1 MPKLPGV
8 NHQRAVSAFEKA
20 GFWIAR
26 QGKHITMTDG
36 ERVITI
42 PRANPINA
50 FIMAGIVQALYNPA
64 KPFGDKFAEL
74 VRPFRIVH
82 ISD

>member
-8 NHQRAVSAFEKA
+8 NHQQAIKAFEKA

-26 QGKHITMTDG
+26 QGKHITMTNG

-42 PRANPINA
+42 PRANRINA
-50 FIMAGIVQALYNPA
+50 FTMAGMIQDAGLSIQ
-64 KPFGDKFAEL
+64 KFKKL
-74 VRPFRIVH
+74 L
-82 ISD
+82 

>member
-8 NHQRAVSAFEKA
+8 SHQQAIVAFDRA
-20 GFWIAR
+20 GFRIVR
-26 QGKHITMTDG
+26 QGKHITMTNG

-50 FIMAGIVQALYNPA
+50 FTMAGIVKDAGLSI
-64 KPFGDKFAEL
+64 KGFKKL
-74 VRPFRIVH
+74 L
-82 ISD
+82 

>member
-1 MPKLPGV
+1 MAKLPGV
-8 NHQRAVSAFEKA
+8 NHKQAVKAFEKA

-36 ERVITI
+36 ERIITI

-50 FIMAGIVQALYNPA
+50 YTMAGIIKDAGLSINPNNA
-64 KPFGDKFAEL
+64 
-74 VRPFRIVH
+74 
-82 ISD
+82 